1 MKMGSKWFNYQ
12 HVSAHTH
19 ILISCVHM
27 FFIFSLV
34 KHILTVRAVQRLKI
48 QINKTIVHFFSRAS
62 ILIFKGFSIEYYT
75 IFGTL
80 RHSQV
85 AKKTIYE
92 FSHEKR

>member
-1 MKMGSKWFNYQ
+1 
-12 HVSAHTH
+12 
-19 ILISCVHM
+19 M

-85 AKKTIYE
+85 AKKKQFMNFPMKKCDFPVRYVNVYLRVIFIVVY
-92 FSHEKR
+92 SG

>member
-1 MKMGSKWFNYQ
+1 
-12 HVSAHTH
+12 
-19 ILISCVHM
+19 M

-85 AKKTIYE
+85 AKKNNLWFFPWKNVI
-92 FSHEKR
+92 FQFVM